1 MNLQQLE
8 YILAVDKFK
17 SFSKAANYCNVTQ
30 ATLSAMVKK
39 LEDELGVILFDRK
52 AQPIVTTEIGKE
64 ILIEAQK
71 VLLHADK
78 IWDIAQKDKKQLA
91 GKIKI
96 GIIPTIAGTLLPYV
110 LNPILQ
116 TLPNLILEIK
126 EFTTENI
133 IRKLRE
139 GNLDVGI
146 LVTPLNL
153 NDIEEEV
160 LFYEMLLIYGKKQTD
175 KEYLIST
182 ELENEKFWLL
192 EEGNC
197 LRKQSIELC
206 NLQKSEYLPKNLFFE
221 ASSFDTLLNMVDAL
235 GGLTL
240 IPELYYQ
247 SLSPDRKQKTA
258 FFQKPVPVREV
269 SLVYY
274 RPFAKI
280 GTIHKLAEII
290 RKVIAPVLL
299 SSRYAKSDLVI
310 LPV

>member
-17 SFSKAANYCNVTQ
+17 SFSKAADYCNVTQ

-39 LEDELGVILFDRK
+39 LEEELGVILFDRK
-52 AQPIVTTEIGKE
+52 SQPIVTTEIGKE
-64 ILIEAQK
+64 VLSEAQK
-71 VLLHADK
+71 VLLHTEK
-78 IWDIAQKDKKQLA
+78 ILDIAQQDKKQIA
-91 GKIKI
+91 GKARI
-96 GIIPTIAGTLLPYV
+96 GIIPTIAGSLLPKIFH
-110 LNPILQ
+110 PILEK
-116 TLPNLILEIK
+116 LPHLVLEIK

-139 GNLDVGI
+139 GSLDMGI
-146 LVTPLNL
+146 LATPLNHT
-153 NDIEEEV
+153 DIEEEI
-160 LFYEMLLIYGKKQTD
+160 LFYEMLIIYGKTPNS

-197 LRKQSIELC
+197 LRNQSIELC

-221 ASSFDTLLNMVDAL
+221 ASSFDTLLNMVDQL

-240 IPELYYQ
+240 IPELYFQ
-247 SLSPDRKQKTA
+247 NLPENRKQKTA
-258 FFQKPVPVREV
+258 FFQKPIPVREV

-280 GTIHKLAEII
+280 STIQALAEII
-290 RKVIAPVLL
+290 RQSITPILMSNNYRKN
-299 SSRYAKSDLVI
+299 DLII

>member
-17 SFSKAANYCNVTQ
+17 SFSKAADYCNVTQ

-39 LEDELGVILFDRK
+39 LEEELGIILFDRK
-52 AQPIVTTEIGKE
+52 SQPIVTTEIGKE
-64 ILIEAQK
+64 VLSEAQK
-71 VLLHADK
+71 VLLHTEK
-78 IWDIAQKDKKQLA
+78 ILDIAQKDKKQIA
-91 GKIKI
+91 GKAKI
-96 GIIPTIAGTLLPYV
+96 GIIPTIAGTLLPKI
-110 LNPILQ
+110 LHPILEK
-116 TLPNLILEIK
+116 LPHLVLEVK

-139 GNLDVGI
+139 GSLDIGI
-146 LVTPLNL
+146 LATPLNHT
-153 NDIEEEV
+153 DIEEEI
-160 LFYEMLLIYGKKQTD
+160 LFYEMLIIYGKIPNS
-175 KEYLIST
+175 KEYLVST

-197 LRKQSIELC
+197 LRNQSIELC
-206 NLQKSEYLPKNLFFE
+206 NLQKSHYLPNNLLFE
-221 ASSFDTLLNMVDAL
+221 ASSFDTLLNMVDEL

-247 SLSPDRKQKTA
+247 NLPENRKQKTA
-258 FFQKPVPVREV
+258 FFQKPIPVREV

-280 GTIHKLAEII
+280 STIQTLAEII
-290 RKVIAPVLL
+290 RQSITPILM
-299 SSRYAKSDLVI
+299 SSKYRKNDLII